1 MMKLLFQKLP
11 CCFKGERSLRWGTTF
26 LWGIVATLVFMLYGL
41 GGNVEEVEHIG
52 RSSIRWMILEWNTKS
67 GEYSHGWLVPLVSLA
82 AIWRIRKELV
92 AVPKKVCGYGLG
104 IIGLALLL
112 YWFGIKA
119 QQTRLVL
126 MSLPLLLWGIPV
138 FVFGWSAGR
147 LFIFPCAYLAF
158 CVPLVFIDAVAF
170 PLRLLASSLSEVLL
184 NGVGIPV
191 SRAGTAITSLTG
203 GRFNIDVADPCSGLH
218 SLMAMAAL
226 GAAYA
231 YFNHRRALAQWMLFI
246 GSLPIAVAGNVIRVA
261 SIAVVATFFGQE
273 NAMTFYHDYSG
284 YVMFGAA
291 VLLMMGLGNLIKHY
305 VEKRGIQ

>member
-1 MMKLLFQKLP
+1 MKQFFQNLYGY
-11 CCFKGERSLRWGTTF
+11 FKGASGLSSGVML
-26 LWGIVATLVFMLYGL
+26 LWGVVATQVFVLYGL
-41 GGNVEEVEHIG
+41 LGNAEEVGHVG
-52 RSSIRWMILEWNTKS
+52 RSSIKWMILEWNTAS
-67 GEYSHGWLVPLVSLA
+67 GEYSHGWLVPFVSLVA
-82 AIWRIRKELV
+82 VWRMRKEL
-92 AVPKKVCGYGLG
+92 ATVPKKVCGSGLW

-112 YWFGIKA
+112 YWFGVKA

-138 FVFGWSAGR
+138 FVYGWPVGR
-147 LFIFPCAYLAF
+147 LFVFPCAYLSF
-158 CVPLVFIDAVAF
+158 CVPLVFIDIVAF
-170 PLRLLASSLSEVLL
+170 PLRLVASSLSEVLL
-184 NGVGIPV
+184 NGAGIPV
-191 SRAGTAITSLTG
+191 SRTGTAITSLVG

-231 YFNHRRALAQWMLFI
+231 YFNHRRNLAQWMLFL

-273 NAMTFYHDYSG
+273 SAMAFYHDYSG

-291 VLLMMGLGNLIKHY
+291 VLLMMGLGTLIKRY
-305 VEKRGIQ
+305 VEERGVL